1 MLSLIFIL
9 SSLTLARADFPDC
22 LNGPLK
28 SNLICDPTANYL
40 DRATAL
46 VDLFTLEELAVSPN
60 LPGQVPRLLE
70 EIASSGNQYLAA
82 DGEARLGLLE
92 AARSLVYAL
101 ETPREAII
109 RHCWSDVRP
118 PSHFACYLCYPSNI

>member
-1 MLSLIFIL
+1 MKHAEGTSNGDAIG
-9 SSLTLARADFPDC
+9 SGVRA
-22 LNGPLK
+22 
-28 SNLICDPTANYL
+28 ANPK
-40 DRATAL
+40 
-46 VDLFTLEELAVSPN
+46 VTLEELAVSPN
-60 LPGQVPRLLE
+60 LPGQVPKLLE

-92 AARSLVYAL
+92 AARSLVHAL

-118 PSHFACYLCYPSNI
+118 PSHFACYLCYLSNI